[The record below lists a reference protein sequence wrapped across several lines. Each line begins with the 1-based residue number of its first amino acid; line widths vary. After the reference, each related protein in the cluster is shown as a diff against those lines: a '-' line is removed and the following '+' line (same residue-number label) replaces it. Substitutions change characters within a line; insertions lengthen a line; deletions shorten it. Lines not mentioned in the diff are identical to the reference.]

1 MSFWSFTMGLIEPCY
16 ETYQSDNFQIQIN
29 KGSKE
34 SQKNLGWVQ
43 WLNGWKLK
51 VQKRVKTPLNV

>member
-1 MSFWSFTMGLIEPCY
+1 MSFRSFTMGLIEPCY

-34 SQKNLGWVQ
+34 SQKILG
-43 WLNGWKLK
+43 
-51 VQKRVKTPLNV
+51 